1 MHLNPREK
9 EDSWKEQGHSRFPGA
24 YPMLTF
30 APSLPGRSAISGKKC
45 SLAEHIDKPDN
56 QGFVTE
62 FISKYSIT
70 EGEAM

>member
-1 MHLNPREK
+1 
-9 EDSWKEQGHSRFPGA
+9 
-24 YPMLTF
+24 MLTF
-30 APSLPGRSAISGKKC
+30 APPLPGLSATSGKKKKC